1 MMINEIL
8 EEALKQENF
17 TTKTNITD
25 SDKENKNEN
34 NKNKNLNN
42 KTDEEK
48 ANSTNINKTGEGNI
62 SEKKQNNSKNKDTD
76 NTINNEQTLKN
87 NINPKNEI
95 EKKNKTN
102 NNNHCK
108 KIIKNNNGNINNS
121 KANRNVIPFKNKIQ
135 INSREKEKKKSFNRE
150 SKFFFKNIYTPSQS
164 KNTISFTYTNKDS
177 NTFSLSNNKITT
189 PRDREPNIKEKD
201 SYSTT
206 QNSIQTNKSKGI
218 FSFSNTFLKKNN
230 TIQTN
235 KYAKNFSLDNADNSF
250 NNNIKKL
257 QKKNNVKKKE
267 KSSSKTSKKNLKDK
281 NDTNS
286 KNKSSE
292 MIDFIKVNKN
302 ENDLLPQKE
311 KEKEKEKGKEDLA
324 INENEKFD
332 DKKNDIDINENKNI
346 NEYDYDDN
354 DINNGIHDNK
364 DDIKNNLVRGVQK
377 EIKNNRD
384 KEEKDNNYKKEN
396 NEKNLIKVGREKIPY
411 NQNIFNKIM
420 EEVKG
425 EKNYIQKVVHRQIMN
440 QRDSLNHCF
449 YPSIRK
455 YDTKTYKEITT
466 KKIRN
471 PFNALLNNE
480 NKFNFSNNINF
491 DNLNYNLKT
500 EMNEKDNND
509 NYLNISVATTTNQ
522 IKGKLRD
529 DSNSNLNN
537 KDDNKKSSIMI
548 KKIPL
553 NKLKLKSKIQLTNK
567 NSNYNLN
574 LNNNINYNSVEK
586 ANVNHRFYSIYSS
599 STEHDKNS
607 YSIGQIGYFNNSQNF
622 SATGIKK
629 IPSMYY
635 YNVNNKN
642 NEDISLEA
650 NNPNPTSNNNKDNN
664 SKKNILYNKVKLRK
678 RITGLTSN
686 KSSRV
691 NRTNSLA
698 NDISDSNHIMS
709 NNNSNNFTAEN
720 NVNLDNNINQNHNL
734 PKINSSKMYYYQRNF
749 KNKNILSK
757 NYMSNIKDKHI
768 NKDILNNTCDNNYE
782 NMGKPIQEKII
793 GLFKKKYSS
802 DKHCVMGNK
811 SVYLNNNKYN
821 SNSNKLN
828 TTIFKSYMSN
838 KNKICKDSNKNS
850 NFLNYNTN
858 VESMSLLSFDSNNN
872 DNLKMKKYYSEYF
885 SLKKEKSENDY
896 IPKQNKENNQKN
908 EIKLEQIIT
917 LLSFEDLLVVEDK
930 LNIVLNILKNGKK
943 SPNELFD
950 LWNYFFSSSLKPKLE
965 QIYKYFLNETEAMK
979 SFINYSLTLIIICYD
994 FSFNASKSNKS
1005 IYFSLYET
1013 LRLVYINLLIVISSI
1028 KNKIKL
1034 DNKDHYN
1041 LRLIEM
1047 SNVNKIIQK
1056 NLINFDNNS
1065 YNEDDISF
1073 NRELL
1078 HNNTNLLIK
1087 NLSLIIK
1094 NYKKSS
1100 ISDLFNTVQNN
1111 SLEDINSFFL
1121 KNILRE
1127 DFLGCSVLATTY
1139 LKEKQNFVPVKIPYI
1154 HKKNTKKYSLVLDL
1168 DETLIHFKF
1177 NHEQNDEG
1185 VLKLRPGVFAFL
1197 ETVREFYEI
1206 ILFTEASE
1214 AYTELIMEAFNKKK
1228 FFDYKLFRHHTII
1241 IGQDFVK
1248 DLQRIGRPLDKVIII
1263 DNIAQNFRMQK
1274 ANGINIK
1281 SFFGEDQNDQALI
1294 DLIPILI
1301 NIAKDN
1307 IDTRNGL
1314 IKYRDEIITKITSNL
1329 FRRNNEK

>member
-1 MMINEIL
+1 M
-8 EEALKQENF
+8 AF
-17 TTKTNITD
+17 THFAASESGSVAIKGFYLYP
-25 SDKENKNEN
+25 
-34 NKNKNLNN
+34 KNKNINN
-42 KTDEEK
+42 KADEEK
-48 ANSTNINKTGEGNI
+48 ANSISVNKTNEGNL
-62 SEKKQNNSKNKDTD
+62 SEKTKTSSNNIDTD
-76 NTINNEQTLKN
+76 NVINSEQTLKN
-87 NINPKNEI
+87 NINSNYES

-102 NNNHCK
+102 NNNHLK
-108 KIIKNNNGNINNS
+108 KNTKNNNGNINNS

-150 SKFFFKNIYTPSQS
+150 SKFFFKNIYTPKET
-164 KNTISFTYTNKDS
+164 KNTISFSFSNKDS
-177 NTFSLSNNKITT
+177 NTFNLSNNKIVT
-189 PRDREPNIKEKD
+189 PREKEPIVKEKD
-201 SYSTT
+201 NYLTS
-206 QNSIQTNKSKGI
+206 QNSTHSNKNKGI
-218 FSFSNTFLKKNN
+218 FSFTNSFLKKNN
-230 TIQTN
+230 TITTN
-235 KYAKNFSLDNADNSF
+235 KYKKNFSLENESNAF
-250 NNNIKKL
+250 NYNIKKL
-257 QKKNNVKKKE
+257 QKKNNTKKKG
-267 KSSSKTSKKNLKDK
+267 KSSRASSNKKLKDK
-281 NDTNS
+281 NETNDNNNLP
-286 KNKSSE
+286 NKL
-292 MIDFIKVNKN
+292 DFIKVNKN
-302 ENDLLPQKE
+302 ENDSFPQKE
-311 KEKEKEKGKEDLA
+311 KEKEEDIS
-324 INENEKFD
+324 INKNNKIV
-332 DKKNDIDINENKNI
+332 DKNNDINSNDNKKI

-354 DINNGIHDNK
+354 VINNGNYYKEDVIQSK
-364 DDIKNNLVRGVQK
+364 VIGEEQK
-377 EIKNNRD
+377 EIKNNNEKEKINNNE
-384 KEEKDNNYKKEN
+384 KEEKDR
-396 NEKNLIKVGREKIPY
+396 IKVGRERIPY

-449 YPSIRK
+449 CPSIRK

-471 PFNALLNNE
+471 PFNTLLNNE

-500 EMNEKDNND
+500 ELNEKDNND
-509 NYLNISVATTTNQ
+509 NYLNISIATATNQ
-522 IKGKLRD
+522 IKGKFRD
-529 DSNSNLNN
+529 DLNTN
-537 KDDNKKSSIMI
+537 GNIKDDNKKSIMI

-553 NKLKLKSKIQLTNK
+553 NKLKLKSKIQLTNQ
-567 NSNYNLN
+567 NGNYNLN
-574 LNNNINYNSVEK
+574 QNQNIDYNSVEK
-586 ANVNHRFYSIYSS
+586 ANVNHRFYSVYSS
-599 STEHDKNS
+599 STENGENS
-607 YSIGQIGYFNNSQNF
+607 YSIGCFRNSQNMN
-622 SATGIKK
+622 ATGIKK
-629 IPSMYY
+629 MPSMYY
-635 YNVNNKN
+635 KINKNN
-642 NEDISLEA
+642 NEDISIEA
-650 NNPNPTSNNNKDNN
+650 NNSNINNNNK

-686 KSSRV
+686 KSSRI
-691 NRTNSLA
+691 NKANNFI
-698 NDISDSNHIMS
+698 NDISDNNNNIC
-709 NNNSNNFTAEN
+709 NNNSNNIIE
-720 NVNLDNNINQNHNL
+720 DNNTNADSSIGQNLNL
-734 PKINSSKMYYYQRNF
+734 SKINSSKIYYYQRNH
-749 KNKNILSK
+749 KNLISK
-757 NYMSNIKDKHI
+757 NYMNSIKDNHL
-768 NKDILNNTCDNNYE
+768 NKDILNNTCDNN
-782 NMGKPIQEKII
+782 NDNLGKPIQEKII

-802 DKHCVMGNK
+802 DKHCVMENK

-821 SNSNKLN
+821 NNNKLN

-838 KNKICKDSNKNS
+838 RNKLEPKNNNFANYKSNG
-850 NFLNYNTN
+850 
-858 VESMSLLSFDSNNN
+858 ESLSLLSFDSKGN
-872 DNLKMKKYYSEYF
+872 DNLKMKKYYSGYF
-885 SLKKEKSENDY
+885 SLRKDKPEYDY
-896 IPKQNKENNQKN
+896 IPNENKESYSKN

-930 LNIVLNILKNGKK
+930 LNIVLSILKNGKK

-994 FSFNASKSNKS
+994 FSFKTNKSNKN

-1094 NYKKSS
+1094 SYKQSN
-1100 ISDLFNTVQNN
+1100 ISDLFNTVQTN

-1121 KNILRE
+1121 KNILHE

-1139 LKEKQNFVPVKIPYI
+1139 LKEKQNFVPLKIPYI

-1177 NHEQNDEG
+1177 NHEHNDEG

-1197 ETVREFYEI
+1197 ETVKEFYEI

-1248 DLQRIGRPLDKVIII
+1248 DLQRIGRPLDKIIII

-1281 SFFGEDQNDQALI
+1281 PFFGEDQNDQALI

-1314 IKYRDEIITKITSNL
+1314 IKYRDEIITKINSNL
-1329 FRRNNEK
+1329 FRRNNDK

>member
-8 EEALKQENF
+8 EEALKQESS

-34 NKNKNLNN
+34 TKNKNLNN
-42 KTDEEK
+42 KTEEEK
-48 ANSTNINKTGEGNI
+48 ANSININKENEGNI
-62 SEKKQNNSKNKDTD
+62 SEKKQNNSKNNDSD
-76 NTINNEQTLKN
+76 NAKNNEQTLKN
-87 NINPKNEI
+87 NNNQKNEL
-95 EKKNKTN
+95 EKKNKINN

-135 INSREKEKKKSFNRE
+135 INSKEKEKKKSFNRE
-150 SKFFFKNIYTPSQS
+150 SKFFFKNIYTPHQS
-164 KNTISFTYTNKDS
+164 KNTISFSFTNKDT
-177 NTFSLSNNKITT
+177 NTLNFSSTKIAT
-189 PRDREPNIKEKD
+189 PRNEEKIVKEKD
-201 SYSTT
+201 NYLTS
-206 QNSIQTNKSKGI
+206 QNSMQTNKNKGI
-218 FSFSNTFLKKNN
+218 FSFSNTALKKNN
-230 TIQTN
+230 NTITTN
-235 KYAKNFSLDNADNSF
+235 KYAKNFSLDNDGNAL

-257 QKKNNVKKKE
+257 QKKNYTKKKE
-267 KSSSKTSKKNLKDK
+267 KSNDKASKKNIKDK
-281 NDTNS
+281 NDANN
-286 KNKSSE
+286 KNKLSK
-292 MIDFIKVNKN
+292 MLDLIKVNKN
-302 ENDLLPQKE
+302 ENDLLLQKE
-311 KEKEKEKGKEDLA
+311 KEKEKEELA
-324 INENEKFD
+324 LNENEKID
-332 DKKNDIDINENKNI
+332 DKSHDLDNDTHKNQNINQYDYDDKDINNSINDKKNDVLAQS
-346 NEYDYDDN
+346 
-354 DINNGIHDNK
+354 
-364 DDIKNNLVRGVQK
+364 NLIRESQK
-377 EIKNNRD
+377 ENEIKTNKA
-384 KEEKDNNYKKEN
+384 KEKINYSDKKEN
-396 NEKNLIKVGREKIPY
+396 LGQDLIKVGREKIPY

-440 QRDSLNHCF
+440 QRDSMNHCF
-449 YPSIRK
+449 CPSIRK
-455 YDTKTYKEITT
+455 YDTNTYKEITT
-466 KKIRN
+466 KKIKN
-471 PFNALLNNE
+471 PFNTLLNNE
-480 NKFNFSNNINF
+480 SKFNFSNNINL
-491 DNLNYNLKT
+491 DNLNYNIKT
-500 EMNEKDNND
+500 ELNEKDNND
-509 NYLNISVATTTNQ
+509 NYLNISIATTANQ
-522 IKGKLRD
+522 IKGKFRD
-529 DSNSNLNN
+529 ELNTNINN

-553 NKLKLKSKIQLTNK
+553 NKLKLKSKIHLTNK
-567 NSNYNLN
+567 NSNYN

-586 ANVNHRFYSIYSS
+586 ANVNHRFYSLYSS
-599 STEHDKNS
+599 STTQEKNS
-607 YSIGQIGYFNNSQNF
+607 YSIGSIGCFNNSQNINLD
-622 SATGIKK
+622 GIKK

-635 YNVNNKN
+635 YKVNNSNN
-642 NEDISLEA
+642 NEDLSIDA
-650 NNPNPTSNNNKDNN
+650 INPNANKDN
-664 SKKNILYNKVKLRK
+664 SKKSILYNKVKLRK
-678 RITGLTSN
+678 RITGLTNN
-686 KSSRV
+686 KSSRISK
-691 NRTNSLA
+691 TNSII
-698 NDISDSNHIMS
+698 NDISDNNKNFV
-709 NNNSNNFTAEN
+709 NNNSNSITA
-720 NVNLDNNINQNHNL
+720 DNNANSNINNSINQNNNL
-734 PKINSSKMYYYQRNF
+734 PKINSSKMYYYYQRNY
-749 KNKNILSK
+749 KNLLSK
-757 NYMSNIKDKHI
+757 NYMSNIKDNHL
-768 NKDILNNTCDNNYE
+768 NKDVLNHTCDNANENYA
-782 NMGKPIQEKII
+782 KPIQEKII

-802 DKHCVMGNK
+802 DKHCVMENK
-811 SVYLNNNKYN
+811 SVFLNNNKYN
-821 SNSNKLN
+821 NNTNQLN
-828 TTIFKSYMSN
+828 TSIFKSYMSN
-838 KNKICKDSNKNS
+838 KNKINKNSIKNS
-850 NFLNYNTN
+850 NFPNCNTN
-858 VESMSLLSFDSNNN
+858 IESMSLLSFDSNTN
-872 DNLKMKKYYSEYF
+872 DNLKMKKYYSGYF
-885 SLKKEKSENDY
+885 SLRKDKSENDY
-896 IPKQNKENNQKN
+896 IRKENKENSQKN

-930 LNIVLNILKNGKK
+930 LNIVLNILKSGKK
-943 SPNELFD
+943 NANELFD

-994 FSFNASKSNKS
+994 FSFNSNKSNKNIS
-1005 IYFSLYET
+1005 FSLYET
-1013 LRLVYINLLIVISSI
+1013 LRLVYINLLIAISSI

-1094 NYKKSS
+1094 SYRQNN
-1100 ISDLFNTVQNN
+1100 ISDLFNTAQNN

-1228 FFDYKLFRHHTII
+1228 YFDYKLYRHHTII

-1248 DLQRIGRPLDKVIII
+1248 DLQRIGRPLDKIIII

-1281 SFFGEDQNDQALI
+1281 PFFGEDQNDQALI

>member
-1 MMINEIL
+1 MINEIL

-17 TTKTNITD
+17 ITKTNITD

-34 NKNKNLNN
+34 TKNKNLNN

-48 ANSTNINKTGEGNI
+48 ANSINVNKKSDENI
-62 SEKKQNNSKNKDTD
+62 SDKKLNNSKNNDTD
-76 NTINNEQTLKN
+76 NVITNEQTLKN
-87 NINPKNEI
+87 NINPKNEL
-95 EKKNKTN
+95 EKKNKIN

-108 KIIKNNNGNINNS
+108 KNIKNNNGNINSS

-150 SKFFFKNIYTPSQS
+150 SKFVFKNIYTPDES
-164 KNTISFTYTNKDS
+164 KNTISYTFPNKDS
-177 NTFSLSNNKITT
+177 NTSNLSNNKNVT
-189 PRDREPNIKEKD
+189 PREREPNVKEKD
-201 SYSTT
+201 NYLTT
-206 QNSIQTNKSKGI
+206 QNSIQANKSKGI
-218 FSFSNTFLKKNN
+218 FSFNNGFLKKNN
-230 TIQTN
+230 TIATN
-235 KYAKNFSLDNADNSF
+235 KYAKNFSLDNADNTF
-250 NNNIKKL
+250 NNNIKKI
-257 QKKNNVKKKE
+257 QKKNNIKKKE
-267 KSSSKTSKKNLKDK
+267 KSSTKTSKKNLKEK
-281 NDTNS
+281 NETNN
-286 KNKSSE
+286 KNKFSN

-302 ENDLLPQKE
+302 DNDLVSQKE
-311 KEKEKEKGKEDLA
+311 KGKGKGKEDLS
-324 INENEKFD
+324 IDENEKID
-332 DKKNDIDINENKNI
+332 DKKKDIDINEKNKI

-354 DINNGIHDNK
+354 E
-364 DDIKNNLVRGVQK
+364 IKNGMYDVQNNIIREDQK
-377 EIKNNRD
+377 EIKTNKK
-384 KEEKDNNYKKEN
+384 KEEINNNDKKHSKEKD
-396 NEKNLIKVGREKIPY
+396 LIKVGREKIPF

-440 QRDSLNHCF
+440 QRDSMNHCF
-449 YPSIRK
+449 CPSIRK

-471 PFNALLNNE
+471 PFNALLSNE
-480 NKFNFSNNINF
+480 NKFNFSNNMNL

-500 EMNEKDNND
+500 EMNDKDNND
-509 NYLNISVATTTNQ
+509 NYLNISIATTTNQ

-529 DSNSNLNN
+529 DLNTNFNN

-574 LNNNINYNSVEK
+574 LYLNNNINYNSVEK
-586 ANVNHRFYSIYSS
+586 ANVNHRFYSLYSS
-599 STEHDKNS
+599 STEQDKNS
-607 YSIGQIGYFNNSQNF
+607 YSIGYFNNSQNF
-622 SATGIKK
+622 NGAGIKK
-629 IPSMYY
+629 IPSMNY
-635 YNVNNKN
+635 YNINN
-642 NEDISLEA
+642 NEDLSIDA
-650 NNPNPTSNNNKDNN
+650 NNPNGNNNKDN

-686 KSSRV
+686 KSSRINKANSIV
-691 NRTNSLA
+691 NDNS
-698 NDISDSNHIMS
+698 DI
-709 NNNSNNFTAEN
+709 NNNIGTKNINNITA
-720 NVNLDNNINQNHNL
+720 DNNSYINNNLNQNHNL
-734 PKINSSKMYYYQRNF
+734 PKINSSKIYYYKRNY
-749 KNKNILSK
+749 KNYISK
-757 NYMSNIKDKHI
+757 NYMSNIKDKNS
-768 NKDILNNTCDNNYE
+768 NKDILNNTCDNNNE
-782 NMGKPIQEKII
+782 ILGKPIQEKII

-802 DKHCVMGNK
+802 DKHCVMENK

-821 SNSNKLN
+821 NNSNKLN

-838 KNKICKDSNKNS
+838 RNKVCNELNKNN
-850 NFLNYNTN
+850 NFANYNTN
-858 VESMSLLSFDSNNN
+858 VESMSLLSFDSSPI
-872 DNLKMKKYYSEYF
+872 DNVKMKKYYSGYF
-885 SLKKEKSENDY
+885 SLRKDKSDNDY
-896 IPKQNKENNQKN
+896 IPKQNKENNPKN
-908 EIKLEQIIT
+908 DIKLEQIIT

-950 LWNYFFSSSLKPKLE
+950 LWNFFFSSSLKPKLE

-994 FSFNASKSNKS
+994 FSFNASKSNKN

-1094 NYKKSS
+1094 NYKKSI
-1100 ISDLFNTVQNN
+1100 ISDLFNTVPNN
-1111 SLEDINSFFL
+1111 SLEDIDSFFL

-1228 FFDYKLFRHHTII
+1228 YFDYKLYRHHTII

-1248 DLQRIGRPLDKVIII
+1248 DLQRIGRPLDKIIII

-1329 FRRNNEK
+1329 YRRNNEK